1 MIHTEYSEMIFC
13 LWCVFV
19 SFICVFVFVFTV
31 PEEATTDWYDPNALD
46 DRELQCGSYKTLLT
60 FSSYVVSDQQLHES
74 KDHLEFIELN
84 LPRLCFFQNV
94 QLSMNADIVGNPR
107 PVLHTIQPIGSH
119 PYVYWVSVC
128 ETGHMSFWHRSKV

>member
-1 MIHTEYSEMIFC
+1 M
-13 LWCVFV
+13 

-74 KDHLEFIELN
+74 KDRLEFIELN

-94 QLSMNADIVGNPR
+94 QLSMNADIVGNQR

-119 PYVYWVSVC
+119 AYVY
-128 ETGHMSFWHRSKV
+128 